1 MVFVKEATMK
11 PRTRTLSAVS
21 ATIATAGLVLGL
33 AFGGSSAAS
42 NTTPS
47 TTTTVST
54 PRSQMPG
61 MDSMMTGDMDSMM
74 TGGTDSMMT
83 GDMNEMTSMMGP
95 ADMSAMHSTMHQ
107 MMEGI
112 VDDDVLAACD
122 TAHEEMADSMTAMS
136 DQGDP
141 QHGAHHGVTR
151 S

>member
-1 MVFVKEATMK
+1 MK
-11 PRTRTLSAVS
+11 PRTRTLSAIS

-42 NTTPS
+42 STTPS
-47 TTTTVST
+47 TPTTVS
-54 PRSQMPG
+54 MPG
-61 MDSMMTGDMDSMM
+61 SQTPDMY
-74 TGGTDSMMT
+74 SMMT
-83 GDMNEMTSMMGP
+83 GDMNAMMTGDMNSMMTAMMGS

-107 MMEGI
+107 MLEGT

-122 TAHEEMADSMTAMS
+122 TAHEAMADSMTAMS

-141 QHGAHHGVTR
+141 QHGAHHGVTG